1 MKADNALEVLL
12 NLDQAAEGTV
22 QSRQK
27 RMDLPPGVLHPKR
40 LLASDGTSKS
50 PVVMVSLIWYM
61 HSNDYVTIF
70 ARIFRFK

>member
-1 MKADNALEVLL
+1 MKADNVLKVLL

-27 RMDLPPGVLHPKR
+27 RMAPDLPPGVLHPKR

-70 ARIFRFK
+70 A